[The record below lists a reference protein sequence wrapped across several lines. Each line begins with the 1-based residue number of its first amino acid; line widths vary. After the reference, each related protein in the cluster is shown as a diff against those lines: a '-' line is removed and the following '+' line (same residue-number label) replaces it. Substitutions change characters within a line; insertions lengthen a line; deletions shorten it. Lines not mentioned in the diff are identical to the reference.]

1 MVKNIDIARGFS
13 MLCLDKQL
21 SISQFNGIYDT
32 VVPKDHF
39 LRKLNETVDFSFA
52 NRLMAKCYC
61 LTNGR
66 PAYEPEI
73 MLKLLFL
80 EMYYDL
86 SDREMVKRA
95 QTDMAIKMFLGLNPE
110 DKIPDD
116 TLLVKFRT
124 CRIDEGML
132 DEFLGETVRQAV
144 QKGVVK
150 SRSIIVDATHSKS
163 KHSPK
168 IPSQILRDMTKELR
182 KEIYKTQGELH
193 SFFPEKPEI
202 EDDVFEQIDY
212 AKALCDALEN
222 IEFESPKAEKQH
234 RKIKEMLNN
243 PNLINLQNEHDEDAK
258 TGHKSEDDTFFGF
271 KNHIAVTEE
280 GIVTAATV
288 TNGTSPDGDQLPAL
302 IEKSQQNGIDVDAT
316 IGDKAYSISKNLE
329 YGEEN
334 GIEIISKLKKNV
346 GAKEFQSEYVHF
358 NKDADTYE
366 CVCGFLAQC
375 HKPQKKKN
383 GSEQT
388 EYSFSVSECGNCPHR
403 SKCVTN
409 KSDKYKRIWHRT
421 SNPIFARQREKEQ
434 TETFKQKLKIRWKI
448 EQKNAHLKNNHGLGI
463 QRGTGLSSMKTQCFL
478 CLIVNNLAKIARVCD
493 AMA

>member
-1 MVKNIDIARGFS
+1 
-13 MLCLDKQL
+13 MLYQNKQL
-21 SISQFNGIYDT
+21 SLSQFNGLYDMI
-32 VVPKDHF
+32 VPKDHF
-39 LRKLNETVDFSFA
+39 LRKLSETVDFSFA
-52 NRLMAKCYC
+52 NRLMEKCYC

-110 DKIPDD
+110 DTIPDD

-132 DEFLGETVRQAV
+132 DEFLGETVRQAI

-150 SRSIIVDATHSKS
+150 NNSIIVDATHSKS

-182 KEIYKTQGELH
+182 KELYKTQGELH
-193 SFFPEKPEI
+193 SLFPEKPEI
-202 EDDVFEQIDY
+202 EDDVYEQIEY
-212 AKALCDALEN
+212 TEALCKALEN
-222 IEFESPKAEKQH
+222 IKFESPKAEKQ
-234 RKIKEMLNN
+234 RIKIKEMLNN
-243 PNLINLQNEHDEDAK
+243 PNLITLQNEHDEDAK
-258 TGHKSEDDTFFGF
+258 TGHKNEDDTFFGY
-271 KNHIAVTEE
+271 KNHIAITGE
-280 GIVTAATV
+280 GIITAATV
-288 TNGTSPDGDQLPAL
+288 TNGTSPDGKELPIL
-302 IEKSQQNGIDVDAT
+302 IEKSKQNGIEVKAA

-334 GIEIISKLKKNV
+334 NIKIISKLKKNV
-346 GAKEFQSEYVHF
+346 GAKEYESKYIHF

-366 CVCGFLAQC
+366 CINGFLAQC
-375 HKPQKKKN
+375 HKVQKKKN

-388 EYSFSVSECGNCPHR
+388 EYSFSVSECENCPHR
-403 SKCVTN
+403 TKCVTN

-421 SNPIFARQREKEQ
+421 SNPIFMQQRKFEQ
-434 TETFKQKLKIRWKI
+434 TEEFKEKLKSRWKI
-448 EQKNAHLKNNHGLGI
+448 EQKNAHLKNNYGLKN
-463 QRGTGLSSMKTQCFL
+463 QRGTGLLNMKTQSFL
-478 CLIVNNLAKIARVCD
+478 CLIVNNLVRITRLCDIAT
-493 AMA
+493 

>member
-1 MVKNIDIARGFS
+1 
-13 MLCLDKQL
+13 MLYMNKQL
-21 SISQFNGIYDT
+21 TISPFGEIYDV

-39 LRKLNETVDFSFA
+39 LRKLNETVDFSFV
-52 NRLMAKCYC
+52 NRLMKTCYC

-73 MLKLLFL
+73 ILKLLFL

-95 QTDMAIKMFLGLNPE
+95 QTDMAIKMFLELNPE

-132 DEFLGETVRQAV
+132 DEFLGETVRQAM

-150 SRSIIVDATHSKS
+150 SSSIIVDATHSKS
-163 KHSPK
+163 KHCPK

-193 SFFPEKPEI
+193 SLFPAKPEM

-212 AKALCDALEN
+212 AKTLCNALEDVK
-222 IEFESPKAEKQH
+222 FESKKAEKQ
-234 RKIKEMLNN
+234 RKRIKEMLAH
-243 PNLINLQNEHDEDAK
+243 PNLIHLQNEHDEDARM
-258 TGHKSEDDTFFGF
+258 GHKSEEDAFFGF
-271 KNHIAVTEE
+271 KHHIAVTEE

-288 TNGTSPDGDQLPAL
+288 TGGTSPDGDELPAL
-302 IEKSQQNGIDVDAT
+302 IEKSQQNGMEVDAA
-316 IGDKAYSISKNLE
+316 IGDKAYSISKNLV
-329 YGEEN
+329 YGEEK
-334 GIEIISKLKKNV
+334 GIEIVSKLKKNV
-346 GAKEFQSEYVHF
+346 GAKEYRSPYIHF

-366 CVCGFLAQC
+366 CVYGYLAQC
-375 HKPQKKKN
+375 HAERKKRQ
-383 GSEQT
+383 GAVET
-388 EYSFSVSECGNCPHR
+388 EYSFSIRECGNCPHKNKCIT
-403 SKCVTN
+403 SKTE
-409 KSDKYKRIWHRT
+409 KYKRIFHRR
-421 SNPIFARQREKEQ
+421 SHPIFARQREFEQ
-434 TETFKQKLKIRWKI
+434 TEIFKQKLNIRWKI
-448 EQKNAHLKNNHGLGI
+448 EQKNAHLKNRHGLGI

-478 CLIVNNLAKIARVCD
+478 CLIVNNLARITRLCEGVA
-493 AMA
+493 